1 MEKHKKKRAK
11 HPSRLGKWM
20 MLLPAGCALFYPL
33 YLANQ
38 LDLVKET
45 YHNPSLPSPF
55 SGLSIAY
62 VSDIHHGHFFSD
74 ERLDMLVNR
83 VNALEA
89 DLILLGGDYGEDSAG
104 ALAFWQKKPAFQAKI
119 ATLAIFGNHDRT
131 LPEENFLPIQ
141 NAMKAAGVIPLV
153 NDTYLLEKEGHTLAI
168 AGADDYYNGF
178 PDLEKLA
185 RLTKGASFTIF
196 LPHSPDMLPDT
207 YQLPGG
213 PFYQLALC
221 GHTHGGQVALFGYAP
236 KTSSDYGNRYRSG
249 WYREHGVDLMVSN
262 GVGTS
267 MLPVRLGVRPQFHLI
282 TLCSE

>member
-1 MEKHKKKRAK
+1 MAEHRKKRAK
-11 HPSRLGKWM
+11 HPSRLGRWL

-38 LDLVKET
+38 LDLTEKT
-45 YHNPSLPSPF
+45 YRNPALPSAF
-55 SGLSIAY
+55 NGLRIAY

-74 ERLDMLVNR
+74 ERLEKLIQR
-83 VNALEA
+83 INALEA
-89 DLILLGGDYGEDSAG
+89 DLILLGGDYAEDSSG
-104 ALAFWQKKPAFQAKI
+104 ALAFWQKKPVFQAKI
-119 ATLAIFGNHDRT
+119 ATLAVFGNHDRT

-141 NAMKAAGVIPLV
+141 KAMCSAGVIPLV
-153 NDTYLLEKEGHTLAI
+153 NDAYLLEKEGQTLAI

-185 RLTKGASFTIF
+185 RLTKAAPFTIF

-207 YQLPGG
+207 YRLPGS

-221 GHTHGGQVALFGYAP
+221 GHTHGGQVAIFGYAP

-249 WYREHGVDLMVSN
+249 WYRENGVDILVSN